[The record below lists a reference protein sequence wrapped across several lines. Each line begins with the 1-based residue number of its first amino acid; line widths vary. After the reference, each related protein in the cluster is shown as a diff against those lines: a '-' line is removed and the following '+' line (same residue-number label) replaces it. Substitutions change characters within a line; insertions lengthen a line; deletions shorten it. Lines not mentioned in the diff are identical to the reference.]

1 MLIKIRVPKDGPL
14 AGFLEMDILERADYL
29 RPCIETDEDRDFDT
43 AARVIR
49 EGWHRD
55 RGTLHFDSQHA
66 RIVLD
71 AIVGGINCLDDEVE
85 HDVQRDRELI
95 AINKSLIAAGN
106 RMQASILKQLRGGES
121 ND

>member
-66 RIVLD
+66 HIVLD
-71 AIVGGINCLDDEVE
+71 AVVGGINCLDDEVE
-85 HDVQRDRELI
+85 HDIQRDRELI

-106 RMQASILKQLRGGES
+106 RMQASILKQLRGDS
-121 ND
+121 DD